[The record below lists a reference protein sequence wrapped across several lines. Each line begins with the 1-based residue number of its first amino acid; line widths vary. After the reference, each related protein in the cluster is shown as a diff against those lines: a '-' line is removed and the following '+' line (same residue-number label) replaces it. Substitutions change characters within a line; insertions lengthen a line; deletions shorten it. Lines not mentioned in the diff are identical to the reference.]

1 MRNSCGQQV
10 TLGAPHCVVKKRRRD
25 ESGQTSAQST
35 KAREHDKSF
44 YTGKQMTTTDD
55 KAQPDCLASGAPARA
70 DIESDQ
76 VDWTR
81 IEANAKRFEMRIAK
95 AIEQGRLG
103 KARALQRL
111 LTHSYSGKML
121 TMKRDTE

>member
-1 MRNSCGQQV
+1 
-10 TLGAPHCVVKKRRRD
+10 
-25 ESGQTSAQST
+25 
-35 KAREHDKSF
+35 
-44 YTGKQMTTTDD
+44 MTTTDD